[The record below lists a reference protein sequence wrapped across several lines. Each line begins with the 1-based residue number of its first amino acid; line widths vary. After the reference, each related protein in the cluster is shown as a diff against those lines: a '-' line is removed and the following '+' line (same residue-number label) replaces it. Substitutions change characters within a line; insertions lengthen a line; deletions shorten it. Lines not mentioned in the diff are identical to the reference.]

1 MYQTPLQKDE
11 EAGFPLEM
19 NGQQFLL
26 LFILF
31 VLLSEINEII
41 SENLLSLIVAR
52 RLLLSK
58 HSHG

>member
-1 MYQTPLQKDE
+1 MYQTPLQKYE

-19 NGQQFLL
+19 NRQQFLL

-31 VLLSEINEII
+31 VLSEINEII
-41 SENLLSLIVAR
+41 SENLLSLIVAC